1 MLAVGSS
8 IEKTAIETLKAMIDE
23 ESELISI
30 YYGSD
35 VKPEEAR
42 QVLSK
47 AQKACPDC
55 EVELHDGG
63 QPIYYY
69 LMSVE

>member
-8 IEKTAIETLKAMIDE
+8 IEKTAIDTLKAMVDE

-35 VKPEEAR
+35 VKAEEAQR
-42 QVLSK
+42 VFAK
-47 AQKACPDC
+47 AQKTCPGC
-55 EVELHDGG
+55 EVELHNGG